1 MSGGRGRAALSR
13 LAGGTLM
20 VLLGAFALILLG
32 LLVAGVDA
40 LAPRALLVVEH
51 QDGSRSAG
59 LLLAEDER
67 SIDLLLA
74 IDAAKPDWRRLQRSD
89 IRSLG
94 QPASA
99 CLASNADGLLLALV
113 ECAPPPGMW
122 RLEYPNAQPW
132 YGGIGRWYGSLRDFL
147 LAPAR
152 ADGQGGIGAA
162 LVGTFLLVLLMTLL
176 VLPFG
181 IAVGLYLAEY
191 AGSSRFTSTLRQILT
206 QLAAI
211 PSVVYGLV
219 GLGLFVHQL
228 GHHIDGWLYPERLPS
243 PTYASGGLLWAALVL
258 ALMTLPLVVV
268 VAEQGFRRIP
278 QGLRAASYALG
289 ATRSETVFGVLL
301 PAAMP
306 ALLTALI
313 LAVARA
319 SAEVAPLLLVG
330 AVRYAAQL
338 PVSTDAPY
346 LHLERPFMH
355 LGFRV
360 LDLATSATGHAYAA
374 QQAFACALALL
385 LLVLI
390 LNGVAISARAVL
402 RVRHEQLES

>member
-1 MSGGRGRAALSR
+1 VLVGGLQ
-13 LAGGTLM
+13 
-20 VLLGAFALILLG
+20 
-32 LLVAGVDA
+32 A
-40 LAPRALLVVEH
+40 LAPRALLEIERH
-51 QDGSRSAG
+51 DGSRSVG
-59 LLLAEDER
+59 LLLAERRD
-67 SIDLLLA
+67 SLDLLLA
-74 IDAAKPDWRRLQRSD
+74 IDPAKPNWQRVQRSD
-89 IRSLG
+89 IRSLS
-94 QPASA
+94 QPTGA
-99 CLASNADGLLLALV
+99 CLASNADGLLLVLAD
-113 ECAPPPGMW
+113 CAPPPGMW
-122 RLEYPNAQPW
+122 RLEYPNALPW
-132 YGGIGRWYGSLRDFL
+132 YGAVGRWVGSLRDFL

-191 AGSSRFTSTLRQILT
+191 AASTRFTIVLRQVLT

-219 GLGLFVHQL
+219 GLGLFVHLL
-228 GHHIDGWLYPERLPS
+228 GHRIDSWLYPERLPS
-243 PTYASGGLLWAALVL
+243 PTYASGGLLWASLVL

-278 QGLRAASYALG
+278 QGLREASYALG

-301 PAAMP
+301 PAAAP

-360 LDLATSATGHAYAA
+360 LDLATSAAGHAYAA
-374 QQAFACALALL
+374 QQALACALALL
-385 LLVLI
+385 LLVLA
-390 LNGVAISARAVL
+390 LNGVAIFARAVL
-402 RVRHEQLES
+402 RVRFERLEG

>member
-1 MSGGRGRAALSR
+1 VSGGQLRGALSR
-13 LAGGTLM
+13 LAGGML
-20 VLLGAFALILLG
+20 VLLLGAFVLILLAV
-32 LLVAGVDA
+32 LVGGVKG
-40 LAPRALLVVEH
+40 LAPRTLLQVEH
-51 QDGSRSAG
+51 HDGSRSTG
-59 LLLAEDER
+59 LLLAERND
-67 SIDLLLA
+67 SIDLLIA
-74 IDAAKPDWRRLQRSD
+74 IDAAKPDWRRVSRTD
-89 IRSLG
+89 IRKLSR
-94 QPASA
+94 PAGA
-99 CLASNADGLLLALV
+99 CLASNADGLLLVLAD
-113 ECAPPPGMW
+113 CATPPGMW
-122 RLEYPNAQPW
+122 RLEYPNALPW
-132 YGGIGRWYGSLRDFL
+132 YGGIGRWLGSLNDFL
-147 LAPAR
+147 FAPAR

-191 AGSSRFTSTLRQILT
+191 AASTRFTAVLRQVLT

-219 GLGLFVHQL
+219 GLGLFVHVL
-228 GHHIDGWLYPERLPS
+228 GHRIDGWLYPERLPS

-268 VAEQGFRRIP
+268 VAEQGFRRVP
-278 QGLRAASYALG
+278 LGLREGSRALG

-301 PAAMP
+301 PAAAP

-330 AVRYAAQL
+330 AVRFAAQL
-338 PVSTDAPY
+338 PISADAPY

-360 LDLATSATGHAYAA
+360 LDLATSATGHVYAA

-385 LLVLI
+385 LLVLA
-390 LNGVAISARAVL
+390 LNGAAIFARANL
-402 RVRHEQLES
+402 RARYENLQG